1 MSELFASPAE
11 CVCIVARVQSINPT
25 QRTLILYD
33 DNDDYGTSS
42 SSTLQVSLGNLRTPL
57 NMHSSVIAPGQC
69 VQIYGRVIRQ
79 AGDIIRVDALFI
91 RSLARDF
98 DLNEYVKGLLLTRQH
113 MASRQDGTSDNEG
126 LADNSGNAIRTI
138 L

>member
-1 MSELFASPAE
+1 MAATWLCISELFASSADS
-11 CVCIVARVQSINPT
+11 VCIVARVQSINPT

-42 SSTLQVSLGNLRTPL
+42 SSTLQVSLGSLRTPL

-91 RSLARDF
+91 RPLACDF
-98 DLNEYVKGLLLTRQH
+98 DLNEYVKGLLLTRQY
-113 MASRQDGTSDNEG
+113 MAHRHDGTGDSDC
-126 LADNSGNAIRTI
+126 R
-138 L
+138 